1 MNDIWQT
8 IIKLTKELGK
18 TLHTDPWLLQV
29 FVVVFLTVLVSF
41 ILRRVMKG
49 LHQRLGRTRTLWDDA
64 LVGALYKPLSVL
76 IYIVGLTFAMEIIF
90 DNTGTAI
97 FDVEV
102 VEPVRRVLVIA
113 AVTWFLTRFI
123 TRGAENYIHS
133 CHARGDYYDR
143 TAVDAIAKILRISV
157 IITAVLMAMQTLG
170 FSISG
175 VLAFGGVGGIAVGF
189 AAKDMLANFFG
200 GMMIYLDRPFSV
212 GDWVRS
218 PDRNI
223 EGTVEEIGWRLT
235 RIRTFDKRPLYVP
248 NYVFNTI
255 SLENPSRMLNRRIKE
270 VVGVRYDDAGK
281 IAQLVADIRDMIKN
295 HEDIDTSQ
303 TTIVNFD
310 TFAASSLNILVYTF
324 TKTRDWIEYHRV
336 KEDVLLKII
345 GIVESHGAE
354 CAFPTTTIHVP
365 EAIQVGRTGD
375 PAEETAAGT
384 QPDGNYS
391 TATPASRTA
400 GNKDTPGDG
409 E

>member
-1 MNDIWQT
+1 MSDFWQAIT
-8 IIKLTKELGK
+8 KLTKQLGEV
-18 TLHTDPWLLQV
+18 LHTDPWLLQV
-29 FVVVFLTVLVSF
+29 FVVVFLTVLLSYVV
-41 ILRRVMKG
+41 RRFLKT
-49 LHQRLGRTRTLWDDA
+49 LHKRLGRTRTLWDDA
-64 LVGALYKPLSVL
+64 LVAALYRPLSVL
-76 IYIVGLTFAMEIIF
+76 IYIVGLSFAMELIF
-90 DNTGTAI
+90 RETGALI
-97 FDVEV
+97 FDVKAVDPIRE
-102 VEPVRRVLVIA
+102 VLVIA
-113 AVTWFLTRFI
+113 TVGWFLSRFI
-123 TRGAENYIHS
+123 TKGAENYINS
-133 CHARGDYYDR
+133 RHARGDYYDR

-157 IITAVLMAMQTLG
+157 IITVVLMGMQTLG

-175 VLAFGGVGGIAVGF
+175 LLAFGGVGGIAVGF
-189 AAKDMLANFFG
+189 AAKDMLSNFFG

-218 PDRNI
+218 PDRDI

-235 RIRTFDKRPLYVP
+235 RIRTFDRRPLYVP

-281 IAQLVADIRDMIKN
+281 VAQIVADIRDMVGN

-303 TTIVNFD
+303 TVIVNFD
-310 TFAASSLNILVYTF
+310 AFAASSLNILVYMF

-345 GIVESHGAE
+345 GIIESHGAE

-365 EAIQVGRTGD
+365 DAIQVGQAGQAVPK
-375 PAEETAAGT
+375 PAAGQAASDYGTVSPARRGAAGT
-384 QPDGNYS
+384 E
-391 TATPASRTA
+391 
-400 GNKDTPGDG
+400 TPGDD